1 MFPKISHVIND
12 GPLMTQWWPDL
23 GDRRFPM
30 WCSWSML
37 AMWTTTQQGS
47 SRHHWWYWKITRWKI
62 WSWVDYLSSEKFNM
76 AGKSHTIP
84 KRQTK
89 KSNVATCLFIKSH
102 RAICLRATP
111 FLVVWVITTIQLRQ
125 LRDLRLGMRVPAV
138 RQLRWHWEPGGL
150 KRKSQTAPNQ
160 RGLKRTVGTYT

>member
-1 MFPKISHVIND
+1 
-12 GPLMTQWWPDL
+12 MTEDSRCGVPGACWPC
-23 GDRRFPM
+23 GQQPSRGHHG
-30 WCSWSML
+30 
-37 AMWTTTQQGS
+37 TTGGTGKS
-47 SRHHWWYWKITRWKI
+47 LVEKSDPGLIT
-62 WSWVDYLSSEKFNM
+62 LSSEKFNM